1 MSQKRTKRMHGHTE
15 RAVYFRVGGLHVESN
30 FQNLLA
36 ALNCSLIL
44 LTDLVWKCSLVSG
57 LGLSVQRRHSSA
69 ISTAVA
75 SLGLWVSAKY
85 IHSAHT
91 FFAFLGHF
99 RFLMGIIKVSRW
111 IGLKILHLK
120 HP

>member
-1 MSQKRTKRMHGHTE
+1 MRGHTE

-85 IHSAHT
+85 IYSAHT
-91 FFAFLGHF
+91 FFCVFVKF
-99 RFLMGIIKVSRW
+99 Q
-111 IGLKILHLK
+111 ILNGYN
-120 HP
+120 